1 MNMSTSDM
9 HVIVA
14 QVLNSPDYK
23 DNNFIVMLQQLN
35 QVDNGMLRIL
45 SGKGMR
51 FHVSNYFM
59 KNVERMKEWDSW
71 KIGVNE

>member
-1 MNMSTSDM
+1 M

-23 DNNFIVMLQQLN
+23 DNDFIVMLQQLN

-45 SGKGMR
+45 SGKRMR

-71 KIGVNE
+71 KIAVNE